1 MARRDLIVIGAAL
14 GGFEPLRAILST
26 LPPDFP
32 AALAI
37 TVRVGEDAPLD
48 LASRLAGASALPVT
62 GAADGVP
69 LEPGHV
75 YVAQPGM
82 HLAISPGRVRMLR
95 TPHVNSGRPS
105 IDVLFRSAARNY
117 GARVAGVLLS
127 GCLDDGS
134 FGLAAIEARG
144 GVAIVQDPG
153 EAEHAEMP
161 RAALAR
167 TVSPYRLAA
176 ADIAPLLC
184 ALALN
189 GSARDPAAADG
200 EASAD
205 ATDPSPFVCPSCGGR
220 LSEGPLHWFHCRVG
234 HGFAPAAL
242 LAAQSEAVDDALWE
256 AARALE
262 EQADLAARAAE
273 TANSDLG
280 ERLRERELEARHRAA
295 IVREILTI
303 VPPEAE

>member
-14 GGFEPLRAILST
+14 GGYEPLRAILGT

-37 TVRVGEDAPLD
+37 TMRIGEDAPRD
-48 LASRLAGASALPVT
+48 LAAQLAGATALPVAT
-62 GAADGVP
+62 GEDGLP
-69 LEPGHV
+69 LESGHI
-75 YVAQPGM
+75 YVAPPGM
-82 HLAISPGRVRMLR
+82 HLAISPGRVRLLR
-95 TPHVNSGRPS
+95 TPHVNSARPS

-127 GCLDDGS
+127 GGLDDGS

-144 GVAIVQDPG
+144 GIAIVQDPG

-167 TVSPYRLAA
+167 TVSAHQLPV

-184 ALALN
+184 ALATN
-189 GSARDPAAADG
+189 GTSLDATAGADEAVAAA
-200 EASAD
+200 
-205 ATDPSPFVCPSCGGR
+205 PSPFVCPSCGGR
-220 LSEGPLHWFHCRVG
+220 LSEGPSHWFQCSDG

-262 EQADLAARAAE
+262 EEADLAARAADS
-273 TANSDLG
+273 AGDDDLG
-280 ERLRERELEARHRAA
+280 ARLRERELEARHRAA